1 MRSGGVEI
9 VMEKKQN
16 KSFMYGAVVL
26 LIANVLVKLIGAGF
40 KIPLTYLLD
49 EDGMGLFSTAYTIYT
64 FLFVIAT
71 AGLPVA
77 ISKMIAESSA
87 LGRRRETK
95 RIFHASFALLAFI
108 GIAGS
113 IALYF
118 GADRFAKIAK
128 SPMAVPAIKA
138 IAPAMLFVSFMS
150 AFRGYF
156 QGRQDMVPT
165 ASSEVAEALFK
176 LIVGYVLAYIFVG
189 RGVEYGAA
197 GAMLGVS
204 SGAAAGLVVLMIMY
218 IAKRK
223 KADFAETDSECRSFG
238 GILKKMFIIAL
249 PITIGASVFSLTT
262 VIDTFMIQRRLL
274 AAGFSASEAL
284 KLWGSYSGYAVPLFN
299 LVPTLVT
306 SISISIVPAVAGAY
320 VKGEKDEA
328 RRQTVSAIK
337 VTMLFALPC
346 AVGIALLSNPIL
358 KFVYNNT
365 NATSMLSILGYA
377 VVFVSLVLV
386 TNAVLQA
393 LGKVWLP
400 VIHMAVGGASK
411 VLINYVLVGMPFFN
425 INGAPIGTNICYIII
440 LLLNVISIIKLLGG
454 RYNVSELVVKPLL
467 SVAVMGVTVLF
478 AASVS
483 MRLGRICGCV
493 LPIVAGGIAYAVM
506 VFAISAVNKDDILML
521 PGGGKIYGIL
531 KKCKIMK

>member
-1 MRSGGVEI
+1 
-9 VMEKKQN
+9 MEKKQN
-16 KSFMYGAVVL
+16 KSFMYGAAIL
-26 LIANVLVKLIGAGF
+26 LAANILVKLIGACF
-40 KIPLTYLLD
+40 KIPLTYLLN

-95 RIFHASFALLAFI
+95 RIFHASFALLSFI
-108 GIAGS
+108 GVAGS
-113 IALYF
+113 MVLYF
-118 GADRFAKIAK
+118 GAEKFAQIAK
-128 SPMAVPAIKA
+128 SPMAVPSIKA

-176 LIVGYVLAYIFVG
+176 LIVGYILAYVLVG

-204 SGAAAGLVVLMIMY
+204 SGAAAGLILLLIMHL
-218 IAKRK
+218 AKRK
-223 KADFAETDSECRSFG
+223 KADFPETDPECRPFG
-238 GILKKMFIIAL
+238 TILKKMFIIAL

-320 VKGEKDEA
+320 IKGEKDEA
-328 RRQTVSAIK
+328 RRQTVSAVK

-365 NATSMLSILGYA
+365 NASSMLSILGYA

-400 VIHMAVGGASK
+400 VVHMAIGGASK
-411 VLINYVLVGMPFFN
+411 VLINYVLVGTQFFN

-440 LLLNVISIIKLLGG
+440 LVLNIISIIRLLGG
-454 RYNVSELVVKPLL
+454 KYNVSDLLVKPLL
-467 SVAVMGVTVLF
+467 SVAVMGVAVLLTVN
-478 AASVS
+478 VS
-483 MRLGRICGCV
+483 LGLGRILGCV
-493 LPIVAGGIAYAVM
+493 IPIIAGGAAYVVMIFAV
-506 VFAISAVNKDDILML
+506 SAVKRDDIMML
-521 PGGGKIYGIL
+521 PGGEKIYGIL